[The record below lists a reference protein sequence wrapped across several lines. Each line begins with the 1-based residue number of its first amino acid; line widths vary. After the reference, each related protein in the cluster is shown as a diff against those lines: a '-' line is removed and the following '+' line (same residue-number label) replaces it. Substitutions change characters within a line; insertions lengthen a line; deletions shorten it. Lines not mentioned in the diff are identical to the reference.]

1 MIYLSLLSRSLP
13 LKNITAVKVIFLS
26 LVLSSCGLIEKFKTP
41 EQPTDSKEA
50 EMEVGTPDQIATT
63 EPDATDDLFS
73 QTMAETSESS
83 TGVDAPMSNTAMDEE
98 LKSLESEFSS
108 STAVATPPAETEI
121 AVTPTQ
127 TNSTVKQEAPV
138 LVEEALPE
146 IKTEVEPAVIGST
159 NEVKFY
165 KVQRGETLMQ
175 IAFKIYGDISK
186 WKDIR
191 NMNSD
196 KISSYKNLSAGT
208 HLKYRAPATAFTWN
222 PGGTPYLIKQ
232 GETLGTIS
240 NTVYS
245 TPKKWKA
252 IWENNKPLIKNPN
265 VIYAGF
271 TLYYTNGGMANYVQ
285 PKADQPKVEIIA
297 KELSRDAE
305 LEAALAEAQSKMA
318 KEEKEEEVEATLAKD
333 EAFENLIEEVEVSKA
348 VIAAPKREVAAENA
362 AKITAKDEQQVDEA
376 IQTLSSTK
384 RDAVK
389 SAVEKITGFGAVNE
403 GEIDLI
409 NNVSAPYNSDIAPDI
424 DEEVQTL
431 E

>member
-1 MIYLSLLSRSLP
+1 M
-13 LKNITAVKVIFLS
+13 KNITVVKVIFLS

-41 EQPTDSKEA
+41 DEPTDSKEA
-50 EMEVGTPDQIATT
+50 EMDVGTPDQIATT

-73 QTMAETSESS
+73 KTMEETSDASVG
-83 TGVDAPMSNTAMDEE
+83 TDAPMSNTAMDEE
-98 LKSLESEFSS
+98 LKSLENDFA
-108 STAVATPPAETEI
+108 TATAPVPPPAETQI

-146 IKTEVEPAVIGST
+146 IKTEVEPATYSAS
-159 NEVKFY
+159 NEVKTY

-175 IAFKIYGDISK
+175 IAFKLYGDISK

-208 HLKYRAPATAFTWN
+208 QLKYRAPSTAFTWN
-222 PGGTPYLIKQ
+222 PNGTPYLIKQ

-285 PKADQPKVEIIA
+285 PKAEQPKVEILA
-297 KELSRDAE
+297 KEVSREAE
-305 LEAALAEAQSKMA
+305 LEAALTEAQA
-318 KEEKEEEVEATLAKD
+318 KITQEEVQAPSLLEEADSTLAKD

-348 VIAAPKREVAAENA
+348 VVTEKKSTVAPQ
-362 AKITAKDEQQVDEA
+362 ITAKDEQQVDEA

-384 RDAVK
+384 REAVK
-389 SAVEKITGFGAVNE
+389 SAVEKFTGFGEVKE

-409 NNVSAPYNSDIAPDI
+409 NNVSAPYNSEIAPDI
-424 DEEVQTL
+424 DEELQTL
-431 E
+431 